1 MGLLSI
7 FKKHQEEQKPA
18 LAPGERM
25 VSFKGPKDPITG
37 SDKYIYH
44 SLNGEVTLRSENNGI
59 SVEYGFSQKGK
70 GWFEVNTPPE
80 FSKAIVN
87 TLSLGSNT
95 NAVMIKNGRNTCNE
109 KYSGSLETVSSSLL
123 RHLHSVN
130 DSLASTIN
138 FKYRDAIRN
147 SYTIVDFGN
156 QNQPSQWDICKIYGG
171 LRQAEQK
178 GKEFMMTMQQQKRER

>member
-7 FKKHQEEQKPA
+7 FKKHQEEQKPV

-37 SDKYIYH
+37 SDKYTYH
-44 SLNGEVTLRSENNGI
+44 SRNGEVTLRSENKGI

-80 FSKAIVN
+80 FSKATVN
-87 TLSLGSNT
+87 ALSLGANT
-95 NAVMIKNGRNTCNE
+95 NAVMIKNGRNIYNE
-109 KYSGSLETVSSSLL
+109 KYTGGLDTVSSSLL

-138 FKYRDAIRN
+138 FNVREALQKNYAIMDSSN
-147 SYTIVDFGN
+147 P
-156 QNQPSQWDICKIYGG
+156 NQPSQWDICKIYGG

-178 GKEFMMTMQQQKRER
+178 GKEFMMAMQQQKRER